1 MLLTLCKV
9 TFTLCKI
16 LVVYLEVKNENIVTG
31 ILCTVKTHKK
41 HFKYYFQENKIKNI
55 ERDCERAHTVRK
67 TIKNFDFLLK
77 FAIFNF

>member
-31 ILCTVKTHKK
+31 ILCTVKTHKNISSII
-41 HFKYYFQENKIKNI
+41 FRKIRSKI
-55 ERDCERAHTVRK
+55 
-67 TIKNFDFLLK
+67 
-77 FAIFNF
+77 